1 MERFIDWCKGLTME
15 QMFVL
20 TGIGVLVLGIG
31 LGLLIGWIFDKD
43 NGEDPRNGNRSG
55 TDEKSKTAD

>member
-31 LGLLIGWIFDKD
+31 LGLLIGQ
-43 NGEDPRNGNRSG
+43 GLGSG
-55 TDEKSKTAD
+55 FVCCVLGLVLMVAGVLMCRKK